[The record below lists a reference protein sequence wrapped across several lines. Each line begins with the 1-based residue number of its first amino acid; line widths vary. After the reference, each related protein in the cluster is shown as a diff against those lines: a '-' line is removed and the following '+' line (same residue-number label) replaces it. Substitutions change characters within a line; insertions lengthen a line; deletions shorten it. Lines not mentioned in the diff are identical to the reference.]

1 MATSRRIGI
10 FGGSFDP
17 VHCGHLTLSG
27 LAREQLRLDTIY
39 FVPAKCPPHKLEK
52 TLAGA
57 KDRVNMLRLC
67 IGQNEHISH
76 FETRRKGTTYTWQT
90 LRYFKARFPKSKI
103 YFILGSDSLNEL
115 GAWKRPGL
123 ISKFCT
129 IVAGMRRGAKFAAPG
144 LFSDSVSKLRGKIPA
159 ISSTDIRKRLAA
171 HKPIQGLV
179 ENSVADYITKHHL
192 YENIE

>member
-1 MATSRRIGI
+1 MSALKCIGI

-17 VHCGHLTLSG
+17 VHCGHLALSL
-27 LAREQLRLDTIY
+27 LARKQLGLEAIY
-39 FVPAKCPPHKLEK
+39 FVPAKCPPHKLKK

-67 IGQNEHISH
+67 IGKNEHVSH
-76 FETRRKGTTYTWQT
+76 FELKRKGTTYSWQT

-123 ISKFCT
+123 ISKYCT

-144 LFSDSVSKLRGKIPA
+144 LFSDSVVRLRGKIPA
-159 ISSTDIRKRLAA
+159 ISSTDIRKRLAG
-171 HKPIQGLV
+171 HKPIKDLV